1 MIHCRKFSNIYSL
14 RKKIVEQH
22 LYELFLLS
30 MLTIIPPNLT
40 FLSEDRDNYFG
51 FILFN
56 YLSGMIFFSY
66 LIDFSY
72 FPLKFL
78 FPKVAGHSLNR
89 SKMGVLK
96 EGVDGLSHFN

>member
-1 MIHCRKFSNIYSL
+1 
-14 RKKIVEQH
+14 
-22 LYELFLLS
+22 
-30 MLTIIPPNLT
+30 MLTNILPNLT
-40 FLSEDRDNYFG
+40 FLSEDNYFG

-78 FPKVAGHSLNR
+78 FPKVGGHGLNR
-89 SKMGVLK
+89 SKMEGWK
-96 EGVDGLSHFN
+96 EGVDGFSHFN